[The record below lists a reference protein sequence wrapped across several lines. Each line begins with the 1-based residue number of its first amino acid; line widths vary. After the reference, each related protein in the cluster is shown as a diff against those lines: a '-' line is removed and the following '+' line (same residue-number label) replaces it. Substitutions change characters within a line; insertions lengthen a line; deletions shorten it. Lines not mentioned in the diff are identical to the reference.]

1 MIPIVLGVLIVV
13 AGIIAVD
20 SLRQRRRLRRRTVD
34 ILPLLSAKLASPT
47 RSPVAMDVGVRVASS
62 GPQAGPREASPEDLW
77 SRLEEIVDPSTFRP
91 RMADGSEWKL
101 FRLRWGNDYAMV
113 ANPPRDVHFKLDP
126 WEVELLPLMDGTR
139 TVADITV
146 ERMGDG
152 GALDAGATVALVQSL
167 HEGGFL
173 DPRPVDVAS
182 AVADRL
188 DPASPARR
196 KLRTF
201 AKTLRLEWSG
211 ADGFVR
217 RLYRGGLKYVFT
229 PWVAA
234 LAVAIGI
241 GGFVAF
247 LSVQRSGRFGLDG
260 ESAALESVILIT
272 LSFVLTFAHELGHA
286 LVETHEG
293 RHIGSAGFFIFFGSP
308 AFFVDASDGLMM
320 DRGKRI
326 LQSAMG
332 PGTEFVLAGVASLV
346 VFFFPDWGGAGLLYR
361 FALLNLFVI
370 FLNLIPLL
378 ELDGYWIFSDAIQ
391 VPDLRPRSLAFVQHD
406 MWHKMR
412 VWERFTPQ
420 EWGLAVYG
428 ILGVAFTI
436 FSFYTAY
443 FFWKEIF
450 GGLVFSLWDGGTASR
465 VLLIALALI
474 LFGPL
479 IRGLLSLARTSWRRV
494 RGLYRKVRFKLET
507 GWRVEAAE
515 LIDELPAFDD
525 LPAEIL
531 SDLAGRVAL
540 IAVRRGQPVFRQ
552 GDRANAFYVVRRG
565 QIDIE
570 TEHPETGDTQAL
582 TVLRRGDSF
591 GELGLL
597 QATPRAATAR
607 ATTDTELF
615 VVDKGTFD
623 RLLADTIDAPEFG
636 LTLQS
641 MAELRELPAFA
652 HLSSEALSSLLEHGA
667 WVNAAPGEAFVEQG
681 DAGDAFYAI
690 RSGHVDVL
698 RDGEIV
704 DTMDSGSY
712 FGETALLTNEP
723 RNATVAAHSPVR
735 AFRLDRAGFEE
746 VIAEAFRRGTLRPP
760 SRRTP
765 GH

>member
-1 MIPIVLGVLIVV
+1 VIPIVLAVLIVV
-13 AGIIAVD
+13 AAIIAVD
-20 SLRQRRRLRRRTVD
+20 TVRQRRRLRRRDID
-34 ILPLLSAKLASPT
+34 ILPLLASRLASTAAPT
-47 RSPVAMDVGVRVASS
+47 VRVDPGAAIVAHATRTQTPPST
-62 GPQAGPREASPEDLW
+62 AVDVW
-77 SRLEEIVDPSTFRP
+77 NDLEEIVDPSTFRP
-91 RMADGSEWKL
+91 MMASGSEWKL

-139 TVADITV
+139 TVADIIV
-146 ERMGDG
+146 ERMDDG
-152 GALDAGATVALVQSL
+152 AGLDAGAVVALVQSL

-173 DPRPVDVAS
+173 DPRPVDVAA
-182 AVADRL
+182 AVTDRL

-196 KLRTF
+196 TLRMF
-201 AKTLRLEWSG
+201 AKTLRLEWTG
-211 ADGFVR
+211 ADRFVKA
-217 RLYRGGLKYVFT
+217 LYRGGLKYVFT
-229 PWVAA
+229 PPVVV
-234 LAVAIGI
+234 LSIAVGV
-241 GGFVAF
+241 GGFAAF
-247 LSVQRSGRFGLDG
+247 LSVQRSGRFSLDQG
-260 ESAALESVILIT
+260 SAALESVILIT

-286 LVETHEG
+286 LVETREG

-346 VFFFPDWGGAGLLYR
+346 VFFFPDWAGSGLLYR

-378 ELDGYWIFSDAIQ
+378 ELDGYWIFSDLIQ

-406 MWHKMR
+406 MWHKLR
-412 VWERFTPQ
+412 IRERFSPQ

-479 IRGLLSLARTSWRRV
+479 IRGLLSLARTTWRRM
-494 RGLYRKVRFKLET
+494 RAFYRSVRFKLET

-515 LIDELPAFDD
+515 LIDALPAFDD
-525 LPAEIL
+525 LPDEIL
-531 SDLAGRVAL
+531 SDLAGRVRL
-540 IAVRRGQPVFRQ
+540 LAVRRGQPVFRQ
-552 GDRANAFYVVRRG
+552 GDRAEAFYVVRRG
-565 QIDIE
+565 QLDIE
-570 TEHPETGDTQAL
+570 TEHPETGDTQVL
-582 TVLRRGDSF
+582 TILHRGDAF

-597 QATPRAATAR
+597 QATPRSATAR
-607 ATTDTELF
+607 ATTETELF
-615 VVDKGTFD
+615 VIDKGTFD
-623 RLLADTIDAPEFG
+623 RLLADAIEAPEFE

-652 HLSSEALSSLLEHGA
+652 NLRSDALGSLLEHGA
-667 WVNAAPGEAFVEQG
+667 WISAAPGEAFVEQG
-681 DAGDAFYAI
+681 DEGDAFYAI
-690 RSGHVDVL
+690 RSGRADVV
-698 RDGEIV
+698 RDGEPIA
-704 DTMDSGSY
+704 TIGSGDH
-712 FGETALLTNEP
+712 FGETALLTDEP
-723 RNATVAAHSPVR
+723 RNATVRAHTPVR
-735 AFRLDRAGFEE
+735 AFRLDQEGFEN
-746 VIAEAFRRGTLRPP
+746 VIADAFRRGTLRAA
-760 SRRTP
+760 SDRTWE
-765 GH
+765 H